1 MRRGEYFCTLII
13 QLIAYA
19 NKKKRLHT
27 QFLTKHACVR
37 TADHSFVGFDHV
49 LNGDALGVLGVHH
62 VDHLAQHV
70 LELNALLAL
79 KKRWMK

>member
-1 MRRGEYFCTLII
+1 MH
-13 QLIAYA
+13 A
-19 NKKKRLHT
+19 HT
-27 QFLTKHACVR
+27 QAEKL

-49 LNGDALGVLGVHH
+49 LDGDALGVLGVHH

-79 KKRWMK
+79 KKRWKK